1 MWEASRSEKY
11 VEGWKD
17 EERRKDILPAGRS
30 HVDIDIDI
38 DVFSRDRLSNAWE
51 SSGTRFSVLTE
62 R

>member
-11 VEGWKD
+11 VEGWKG

-30 HVDIDIDI
+30 HVDIDID
-38 DVFSRDRLSNAWE
+38 VFSPDRLSNAWE
-51 SSGTRFSVLTE
+51 SSGTRFSVLAE

>member
-11 VEGWKD
+11 VEGWKG

-30 HVDIDIDI
+30 HVGIDI
-38 DVFSRDRLSNAWE
+38 DVFSRDRLSNARE